1 LKLYSAIAA
10 LLASAFLLIA
20 GNGLVSV
27 LTPLRA
33 KTEGFPELAIGAL
46 GSVYF
51 GGMLAGTLATP
62 FIVARAGHIRAF
74 SALVAGAVVAVI
86 LLPVMVRP
94 MAWLILR
101 GVLGFVFA
109 GLYAVIESWI
119 NAKATNANRGQLYGF
134 YQIVAF
140 AASACGQLTL
150 TLSSSASASF
160 VGFTLGGALLAL
172 STIPLALTNADAPVP
187 PRIVRL
193 RLGWLIQMSPV
204 GALAAFLVGATNG
217 AYTALGPVFALG
229 VGLTLQSAPL
239 FTTAVTLGSAI
250 GVYPA
255 GRLSDFVDRRAM
267 IAGLSGVGALFE
279 IALWLLRVGPGAII
293 GLGFAVGLTTF
304 TLYTLTASHANDRAK
319 AHETVS
325 VSTGLLFLYC
335 AGAIIAPTLA
345 ASLMRIFGPGALYA
359 QNAAAHIVLA
369 AFALSAFA
377 GFWPISTAR
386 DEPAAPGPH
395 VPRLERPAEAGP
407 GAS

>member
-33 KTEGFPELAIGAL
+33 KTEGFPELTIGLL

-62 FIVARAGHIRAF
+62 LIVARAGHIRAF

-94 MAWLILR
+94 ASWLILR
-101 GVLGFVFA
+101 GALGFVFA

-150 TLSSSASASF
+150 TLSNSASASF
-160 VGFTLGGALLAL
+160 IGFTLGGALLAL

-187 PRIVRL
+187 PRVVRM
-193 RLGWLIQMSPV
+193 RLGWLIRISPV

-229 VGLTLQSAPL
+229 VGLTLHSAPL

-255 GRLSDFVDRRAM
+255 GRLSDFIDRRAM
-267 IAGLSGVGALFE
+267 IACLSGVGALFE
-279 IALWLLRVGPGAII
+279 IALCLLRVGPGGII
-293 GLGFAVGLTTF
+293 GLGFVVGLTTF
-304 TLYTLTASHANDRAK
+304 TLYTLASSHANDRAK
-319 AHETVS
+319 AHQTVL

-335 AGAIIAPTLA
+335 AGAILAPTLA
-345 ASLMRIFGPGALYA
+345 AGLMRVFGPGALYA
-359 QNAAAHIVLA
+359 QNATAHVILA
-369 AFALSAFA
+369 AFALYRFV
-377 GFWPISTAR
+377 GFQPPREAR
-386 DEPAAPGPH
+386 EEPTPRLA
-395 VPRLERPAEAGP
+395 RLERPAEAGP
-407 GAS
+407 GAPSQ

>member
-1 LKLYSAIAA
+1 MKLYSAIAA

-33 KTEGFPELAIGAL
+33 KTEGFPEITIGLL

-51 GGMLAGTLATP
+51 GGMLAGTLATS

-74 SALVAGAVVAVI
+74 SALVAGAVATVI
-86 LLPVMVRP
+86 LLPVLAEP
-94 MAWLILR
+94 TAWLFLR
-101 GVLGFVFA
+101 GALGFVFA

-150 TLSSSASASF
+150 TFSNSAAASF
-160 VGFTLGGALLAL
+160 TGFTLGGVLIAL

-187 PRIVRL
+187 PRVVRM
-193 RLGWLIQMSPV
+193 RLGWLIRISPV

-255 GRLSDFVDRRAM
+255 GRLSDAIDRRVM
-267 IAGLSGVGALFE
+267 IAGLSGLGALFE
-279 IALWLLRVGPGAII
+279 IALCVLRPGPSLLI
-293 GLGFAVGLTTF
+293 GLAFAVGLTTF
-304 TLYTLTASHANDRAK
+304 TLYTLASSHANDRAK
-319 AHETVS
+319 THQTVL

-335 AGAIIAPTLA
+335 AGAILAPTIA
-345 ASLMRIFGPGALYA
+345 AGLMRRFGPGALYA
-359 QNAAAHIVLA
+359 QNAAAHLLLA
-369 AFALSAFA
+369 AFALSRF
-377 GFWPISTAR
+377 ISYRPPREAR
-386 DEPAAPGPH
+386 GASLPT
-395 VPRLERPAEAGP
+395 RLERPAEAGP
-407 GAS
+407 GAP